1 MNTALIYA
9 TKTGH
14 SKKIANAIAKELN
27 VLAEDIKSEPKLDNV
42 DLLFLI
48 GGIYGSQSA
57 PELLSYL
64 EKLNNNM
71 VKKVILL
78 TSSASKVAKQS
89 AVRTLLK
96 EKGIEVEEDE
106 FVCQGS
112 FLFMGF
118 RHPNKDDIQNA
129 VTFAKR
135 FSLS

>member
-1 MNTALIYA
+1 MNKALIYA

-14 SKKIANAIAKELN
+14 SRKIASAVGKELN
-27 VLAEDIKSEPKLDNV
+27 LIAEDIKSEPKLDNV
-42 DLLFLI
+42 DLLFLV

-57 PELLSYL
+57 PELLTYL
-64 EKLNNNM
+64 EKLNNRM

-78 TSSASKVAKQS
+78 TSSASKVAKQN

-96 EKGIEVEEDE
+96 DKGIDVEEEE

-135 FSLS
+135 FS